1 MASSP
6 GPSLCSY
13 RFHATVASCLMQHVS
28 LCRLKPWLRR
38 IITRGLAIIPAVIV
52 SAIGGNKAAGK
63 LLILSQVILSLGL
76 IFAVVP
82 LVHFTSSRKK
92 MGRFVNGWIISI
104 IGVIVAL
111 IIACLNAYLVVISI
125 KNNEFGN
132 AIGGA

>member
-1 MASSP
+1 MQLSISCNS
-6 GPSLCSY
+6 GI
-13 RFHATVASCLMQHVS
+13 CLMQHVS

-82 LVHFTSSRKK
+82 LVHFTSSRQK